1 MATNVRVT
9 GNNLRTQLPK
19 AEDVSDQIRSPISAA
34 AGGVK
39 EVGEPS
45 AKVKKLS
52 KRWKMTRALMEGTDA
67 MREADR
73 EFLPQ
78 EPAESTR
85 AYENRLDRSVLFGA
99 FKKTVTTSTGR
110 PFSRPI
116 TFEKFSPTL
125 EAMNDNIDLQG
136 NNIHV
141 FARHSFMSG
150 LAHGHSFILIDH
162 PKRPDLNG
170 ESNEPPSLEME
181 RAMNLR
187 PYWRKIDAFDV
198 IGWRSAVVGG
208 VEIPLQVRIKE
219 STTKPVGQFG
229 EKVVERIRVL
239 EPGGFRLYER
249 RDSGEWELE
258 DQGQF
263 IKSNGEVMNKIPI
276 VPFYST
282 LPKSFYCTTPTLLD
296 LAFMNVLHWQS
307 SSDQENIL
315 HVARVPILF
324 ASGFFDDDD
333 IEIGSSRWVK
343 GPEGSTL
350 AFVEHSGTAIQAGRD
365 SLEDLENRMR
375 VMGAEIL
382 VRDPNRVTA
391 TQKVLDSDEATSELQ
406 DMVTRYEDFLAQ
418 CYALTAEWLGE
429 DPESAVGEI
438 DIFKDFGVSVNA
450 FQEAQNLLQIRLA
463 KQITQDT
470 FLTEMKRR
478 GLLGDDVD
486 VEIEVALTEAEAQEA
501 RDFMNQQMNRGGN
514 DDDFDEE

>member
-19 AEDVSDQIRSPISAA
+19 AEDVTSDIRNPVSAA

-39 EVGEPS
+39 EVNQPS
-45 AKVKKLS
+45 AVVKKLS

-85 AYENRLDRSVLFGA
+85 AYENRLKRSVLFGA
-99 FKKTVTTSTGR
+99 YKKTIATSTGR
-110 PFSRPI
+110 PFSKPI
-116 TFEKFSPTL
+116 TFEGFSPRL
-125 EAMNDNIDLQG
+125 EELNDNIDLQG

-141 FARHSFMSG
+141 FARHVFMSG
-150 LAHGHSFILIDH
+150 LAHGHSFVLIDH

-181 RAMNLR
+181 REMNLR
-187 PYWRKIDAFDV
+187 PYWRRIDAFDV
-198 IGWRSAVVGG
+198 IGWRSAVIGG

-219 STTKPVGQFG
+219 STTKPVGRFG
-229 EKVVERIRVL
+229 EKVVERVRVL
-239 EPGGFRLYER
+239 EPGGFQVYEK

-263 IKSNGEVMNKIPI
+263 FKADGEIMKRIPLI
-276 VPFYST
+276 PFYT
-282 LPKSFYCTTPTLLD
+282 TYPNSFYNTTPTLLD

-324 ASGFFDDDD
+324 GSGFFDDDD

-343 GPEGSTL
+343 GPEGSSL
-350 AFVEHSGTAIQAGRD
+350 SFVEHSGAAINAGRQ

-382 VRDPNRVTA
+382 VRDPARVTA
-391 TQKVLDSDEATSELQ
+391 TQKVLDVDEATSELQ
-406 DMVTRYEDFLAQ
+406 DVVTRYEDFLAQ
-418 CYALTAEWLGE
+418 CYALTAEWIGE
-429 DPESAVGEI
+429 DQERAVGEI
-438 DIFKDFGVSVNA
+438 DIFKDFGISANA
-450 FQEAQNLLQIRLA
+450 FQEAQNLLQVRLA
-463 KQITQDT
+463 KQITQET

-486 VEIEVALTEAEAQEA
+486 IEVEAALTEAEAQEA
-501 RDFMNQQMNRGGN
+501 RDFMNQQIQGGGN
-514 DDDFDEE
+514 DDDE

>member
-1 MATNVRVT
+1 MADNVRVE

-19 AEDVSDQIRSPISAA
+19 AEDVSNKIRSPLSTI
-34 AGGVK
+34 AGGVND
-39 EVGEPS
+39 VDQPS
-45 AKVKKLS
+45 AKVKRLS
-52 KRWKMTRALMEGTDA
+52 KRWTMTRALMEGTDA

-78 EPAESTR
+78 EPAESGR
-85 AYENRLDRSVLFGA
+85 SYENRLKRSVLFGA
-99 FKKTVTTSTGR
+99 YKKTVATSTGR

-116 TFEKFSPTL
+116 TFERFSSRL
-125 EAMNDNIDLQG
+125 ESLNANIDLQG

-150 LAHGHSFILIDH
+150 IAHGHSFVLIDH
-162 PKRPDLNG
+162 PKRPDLTG
-170 ESNEPPSLEME
+170 DADEPPSLEME
-181 RAMNLR
+181 RGLNLR

-198 IGWRSAVVGG
+198 IGWRSKIVGG

-229 EKVVERIRVL
+229 EKTVERIRVL
-239 EPGGFRLYER
+239 EPGGFRLYEK
-249 RDSGEWELE
+249 RDSGQWELE
-258 DQGQF
+258 DEGQF
-263 IKSNGEVMNKIPI
+263 IKANGEIMNKIPL

-282 LPKSFYCTTPTLLD
+282 MPKAFYTTTPSLID

-324 ASGFFDDDD
+324 GSGFLDDDD
-333 IEIGSSRWVK
+333 IEIGASRWVK
-343 GPEGSTL
+343 GPEGSSL
-350 AFVEHSGTAIQAGRD
+350 AFVEHSGAAIQAGRD

-391 TQKVLDSDEATSELQ
+391 TQKILDSDEATSELQ

-418 CYALTAEWLGE
+418 CYVLTAEWLGE
-429 DPESAVGEI
+429 DPESAVGTI
-438 DIFKDFGVSVNA
+438 DIFKDFGISSGAFDESNA
-450 FQEAQNLLQIRLA
+450 LLQARLSR
-463 KQITQDT
+463 QITQET
-470 FLTEMKRR
+470 YLREIKRR
-478 GLLGDDVD
+478 GLIGDDVD
-486 VEIEVALTEAEAQEA
+486 VEAEVVLTGQEGQEA
-501 RDFMNQQMNRGGN
+501 SDFMERG
-514 DDDFDEE
+514 DDEDET